1 MNTAAM
7 TVHDESQ
14 IPTPALIVDSNVVE
28 RNLSRMAKYCAEHR
42 LLLRPHAKTHKSR
55 EMARRQIA
63 YGAAGISVAKIG
75 EAEALADSAPGF
87 FVAYPYVD
95 GDKAARIAELA
106 RHKSIMVAVDST
118 LAIDVIAAAAQVA
131 GVQIG
136 ILVDLDV
143 GFHRTGVQTAAESI
157 ELARRVAKKPSLQ
170 LEGLFAFAG
179 HVNGKPPDQIPQ
191 LKQISEQLRETIDAW
206 KHDGHNPAIVS
217 GGSTPTAYN
226 SHHVPEFTE
235 IRPGN
240 YIYNDSNGFR
250 NDWCRLEDCAANV
263 VVTVVSNAVP
273 GKCVIDA
280 GSKTFSSDRLALN
293 PDKGGFGYIPEF
305 PNAKIVRLSEE
316 HGEVDLADCPQHP
329 RLGQRVHVIP
339 NHMCPCVNLQD
350 WFWLKMEDGQLER
363 MPVDA
368 RGKLS

>member
-1 MNTAAM
+1 MNAAAM

-14 IPTPALIVDSNVVE
+14 IPTPALIVDSNVVD

-55 EMARRQIA
+55 EMTRRQIA
-63 YGAAGISVAKIG
+63 HGAVGISVAKIG
-75 EAEALADSAPGF
+75 EAEALADSAPAF
-87 FVAYPYVD
+87 FIAYPYVD

-106 RHKSIMVAVDST
+106 RHKSVMVAVDST
-118 LAIDVIAAAAQVA
+118 LAIDVIATAAQVA
-131 GVQIG
+131 AVAIG
-136 ILVDLDV
+136 ILVDLDI

-157 ELARRVAKKPSLQ
+157 ELARQVAKKPSLQ
-170 LEGLFAFAG
+170 LHGLFAFAG
-179 HVNGKPPDQIPQ
+179 HVNGKPPDQIAQ
-191 LKQISEQLRETIDAW
+191 LKQISSQLREAIDAW
-206 KHDGHNPAIVS
+206 KHDGHDPTIVS

-226 SHHVPEFTE
+226 SQHVPEFTE

-240 YIYNDSNGFR
+240 FIYNDSNGFR
-250 NDWCRLEDCAANV
+250 NNWCALEDCAACV
-263 VVTVVSNAVP
+263 VVTVVSNAVL
-273 GKCVIDA
+273 GKCVIDG

-293 PDKGGFGYIPEF
+293 PDKGGFGFIREF

-316 HGEVDLADCPQHP
+316 HGEVDLSECPEHP
-329 RLGQRVHVIP
+329 RLGQRLHVIP

-350 WFWLKMEDGQLER
+350 TFWLKMEDRRLEQ

-368 RGKLS
+368 RGRLS

>member
-1 MNTAAM
+1 
-7 TVHDESQ
+7 
-14 IPTPALIVDSNVVE
+14 
-28 RNLSRMAKYCAEHR
+28 
-42 LLLRPHAKTHKSR
+42 
-55 EMARRQIA
+55 
-63 YGAAGISVAKIG
+63 
-75 EAEALADSAPGF
+75 
-87 FVAYPYVD
+87 
-95 GDKAARIAELA
+95 
-106 RHKSIMVAVDST
+106 MVAVDST

-136 ILVDLDV
+136 ILVDLDI
-143 GFHRTGVQTAAESI
+143 GFHRTGVQTATESI
-157 ELARRVAKKPSLQ
+157 ELAHHVAKKPSLQ
-170 LEGLFAFAG
+170 LHGLFAFAG
-179 HVNGKPPDQIPQ
+179 HVNGKPPEQIPQ
-191 LKQISEQLRETIDAW
+191 LKQISNQLRETIDAW
-206 KHDGHNPAIVS
+206 KHDGHEPRIVS

-226 SHHVPEFTE
+226 SQHVPEFTE

-250 NDWCRLEDCAANV
+250 NDWCKLEDCAACV

-293 PDKGGFGYIPEF
+293 QDKGGFGFIPEF

-316 HGEVDLADCPQHP
+316 HGEVDLSECPQHP

-350 WFWLKMEDGQLER
+350 WFWLKMDDGRLER
-363 MPVDA
+363 LPVDA
-368 RGKLS
+368 RGRLV